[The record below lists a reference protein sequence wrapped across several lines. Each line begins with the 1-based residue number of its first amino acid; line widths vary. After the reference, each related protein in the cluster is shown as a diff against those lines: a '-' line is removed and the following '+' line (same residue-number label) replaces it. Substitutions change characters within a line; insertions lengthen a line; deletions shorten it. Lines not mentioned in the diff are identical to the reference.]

1 MLNDKSRHGL
11 SHLPARRKWAALHAG
26 ITFRFPEG
34 RICGGWASGP
44 CDFYPVRIESVSLDG
59 ERVTIRGLAD
69 SRKTKVLCRRIVEN
83 LVEHSPFGRVER
95 SRPVRHETKWWQNHD
110 RTIIRG
116 KTGRKVRR
124 YKQREHKPRYV

>member
-11 SHLPARRKWAALHAG
+11 SHLPARRKWASLHAG

-59 ERVTIRGLAD
+59 ESVTIRGLSD
-69 SRKTKVLCRRIVEN
+69 SRKVKVLPRRVVEN

-95 SRPVRHETKWWQNHD
+95 SRPVSFELKWWQRSN
-110 RTIIRG
+110 RVIIRG

>member
-11 SHLPARRKWAALHAG
+11 SHLPARRKWTALHAG

-34 RICGGWASGP
+34 RICGGPASGP

-59 ERVTIRGLAD
+59 ESVTIRGLAD

>member
-34 RICGGWASGP
+34 RICGGRASDP

-69 SRKTKVLCRRIVEN
+69 SRKTKVLPRRVVAD

-95 SRPVRHETKWWQNHD
+95 STPSPSNSNGGNAHNRV
-110 RTIIRG
+110 IIRG

-124 YKQREHKPRYV
+124 YKQPEHKPRYV

>member
-11 SHLPARRKWAALHAG
+11 SHLPPRRKWASLEAG
-26 ITFRFPEG
+26 TTFRYPES
-34 RICGGWASGP
+34 RIAGGCASGP
-44 CDFYPVRIESVSLDG
+44 HDFYPVRIESISLDG
-59 ERVTIRGLAD
+59 ESVTIRGLAD
-69 SRKTKVLCRRIVEN
+69 SRKTKVLPRRVVED

-95 SRPVRHETKWWQNHD
+95 SRPVHHEFKWWERHD

-124 YKQREHKPRYV
+124 WKQRERKPRYV